1 MNKIILSLTL
11 LLFMNTSDSI
21 IFDFTRDANLSSW
34 YVVDDGVMGG
44 RSKGK
49 LSINDNGNAI
59 FSGEVSLDN
68 YGGFSS
74 IRHQFKKKDISQYS
88 QVVLRVRGD
97 GKKYKFRI
105 KEKNNDYY
113 SFITTFQ
120 STQDWQDLIL
130 DMKDMYPAF
139 RGRVLNMD
147 NLKPNTIEE
156 IAFLIGNKRAEKFL
170 LEIDVIFLK

>member
-68 YGGFSS
+68 YCLLYTSPSPRDHPRSRMPSS
-74 IRHQFKKKDISQYS
+74 
-88 QVVLRVRGD
+88 
-97 GKKYKFRI
+97 
-105 KEKNNDYY
+105 
-113 SFITTFQ
+113 
-120 STQDWQDLIL
+120 
-130 DMKDMYPAF
+130 A
-139 RGRVLNMD
+139 
-147 NLKPNTIEE
+147 
-156 IAFLIGNKRAEKFL
+156 
-170 LEIDVIFLK
+170 